1 MKVGVSEKLE
11 TSILSYV
18 RMMRVVTW
26 IVRIKKI
33 LLTRK
38 RQESLSVVGAELQQ
52 GRLSVSMLKE
62 VRK

>member
-1 MKVGVSEKLE
+1 MKVGLSEKLE

-26 IVRIKKI
+26 IVRIEKI

-62 VRK
+62 IRK

>member
-1 MKVGVSEKLE
+1 MKVGLSEKLE

-26 IVRIKKI
+26 IVRIEKI

>member
-38 RQESLSVVGAELQQ
+38 RQESLSVVDAELQQ